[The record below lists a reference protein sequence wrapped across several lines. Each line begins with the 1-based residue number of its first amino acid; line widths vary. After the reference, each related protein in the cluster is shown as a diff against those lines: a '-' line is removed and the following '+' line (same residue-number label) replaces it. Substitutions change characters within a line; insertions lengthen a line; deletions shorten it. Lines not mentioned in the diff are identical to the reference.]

1 MTGAIAGAY
10 HGASA
15 LPRRWFQA
23 LENGEKGRDYVIGLA
38 NRLWDSVQSRSGI
51 ES

>member
-10 HGASA
+10 HGASK
-15 LPRRWFQA
+15 LPQRWIDA

-38 NRLWDSVQSRSGI
+38 DRLLAV
-51 ES
+51 